1 MIMTNNEVAAR
12 AGTLPGTVDLLP
24 EGGDYNVICS
34 TDQASLPELMKEQ
47 GTQYVMVGAVL
58 PVRSGSEL
66 CRMLGSKEQRMPY
79 PVMLLR
85 KREDETK
92 TPPETPLSQAAARAL
107 TAGPLHHA
115 LRELMDD
122 QASDQTIQDDQ
133 IEIHPGRH
141 EVKVSG
147 ELVDMTA
154 TEFKLLRL
162 LVERK
167 GWVHSRDQ
175 IIETLRGKDYAC
187 TRRSVDVL
195 VVSLRR
201 KLGPLGKRIQTVRGV
216 GYRYRSE

>member
-1 MIMTNNEVAAR
+1 MIMTNNETADR
-12 AGTLPGTVDLLP
+12 AGALPGRVDLLP
-24 EGGDYNVICS
+24 EGGTYEVVCS
-34 TDQASLPELMKEQ
+34 TDPASLPALMKEQ
-47 GTQYVMVGAVL
+47 GTQFVMVGAVL
-58 PVRSGSEL
+58 PARSGAEL

-85 KREDETK
+85 KQEDGSS
-92 TPPETPLSQAAARAL
+92 TPPETPLSKAAARAL

-115 LRELMDD
+115 LCELMDE
-122 QASDQTIQDDQ
+122 QVADQTIQDDLL
-133 IEIHPGRH
+133 EIHPGRH
-141 EVKVSG
+141 EVKTEGRVID
-147 ELVDMTA
+147 LTA

-175 IIETLRGKDYAC
+175 IIEALRGKDYAC

-201 KLGPLGKRIQTVRGV
+201 KLGTLGKRIQTVRGV